1 MSLIGQFFIVSML
14 VQIAHSIEEITTG
27 FHKKWYLLKMP
38 LWVFLTLEIIFES
51 FWIGVW
57 LWQSFPFRVQF
68 QAFFLILM
76 FANGIQHVVWTGSTK
91 KYVPG
96 LVTAVIHIIL
106 FTIFYFKIL
115 F

>member
-1 MSLIGQFFIVSML
+1 MSLIGQFFAICML
-14 VQIAHSIEEITTG
+14 VQIAHSAEELTTG
-27 FHKKWYLLKMP
+27 FHKIWYLLKMP
-38 LWVFLTLEIIFES
+38 FWVFLTFEIVFEI
-51 FWIGVW
+51 FWIIVW
-57 LWQSFPFRVQF
+57 LWQSFPYRIQF

-76 FANGIQHVVWTGSTK
+76 FANGVQHIIWAGSTK

-96 LVTAVIHIIL
+96 LVTAMIHIIL